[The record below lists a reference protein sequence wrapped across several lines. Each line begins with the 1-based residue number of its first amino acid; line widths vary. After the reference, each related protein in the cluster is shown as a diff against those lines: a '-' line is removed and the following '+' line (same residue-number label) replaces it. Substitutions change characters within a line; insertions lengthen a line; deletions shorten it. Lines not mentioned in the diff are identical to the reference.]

1 MGRVTLSCLL
11 VLGMTL
17 AMVEAQPR
25 EERSARTLFGR
36 GINHQGSKWRRMTED
51 ELRAVV
57 PERAP
62 VVKERIETELRT
74 ASGIIDGNGRYIF
87 GVVIITAG
95 YEAEGKYTHFFKT
108 QVPLRV
114 GDLELGAGEY
124 VFGYQRLAADALRII
139 FYRATDGG
147 MIGAVRAVVEN
158 RRGAIYSFLIE
169 PPVAGRGKIK
179 IGRFGFEYALLE

>member
-1 MGRVTLSCLL
+1 MRGAFFSSVCLL
-11 VLGMTL
+11 MLC
-17 AMVEAQPR
+17 AMIGGSPSSGEKR
-25 EERSARTLFGR
+25 SIESARGKQEGFR
-36 GINHQGSKWRRMTED
+36 WRRMTED

-74 ASGIIDGNGRYIF
+74 AAGITDGSGHYIF

-108 QVPLRV
+108 QVPIRI
-114 GDLELGAGEY
+114 GDLDLSPGEY
-124 VFGYQRLAADALRII
+124 VFGYQRLAVDALRVV

-147 MIGAVRAVVEN
+147 QIGAVRATVEN
-158 RRGAIYSFLIE
+158 RRGAIYSFYIE
-169 PPVAGRGKIK
+169 PPIGGRGKIK
-179 IGRFGFEYALLE
+179 IGRFGFDYSLAD